1 MRSGRLALG
10 AYVVIA
16 ALLGAAVTFLIMRQ
30 DAEPEPVPI
39 DPQATTCDRAF
50 GAAREITAYL
60 DERAESDPTVAG
72 HPLAAVAESER
83 DTAWNEYIAATGKY
97 MQETVDG
104 FVTTFGGEVQ
114 FLVDQFVRAGAWG
127 DELGP
132 EVVVVNEIG
141 IRNLATHLDTA
152 ARAAGCAD

>member
-1 MRSGRLALG
+1 MRSGRLAQG
-10 AYVVIA
+10 ATLLIA
-16 ALLGAAVTFLIMRQ
+16 ALLGAAVTFLITRE

-50 GAAREITAYL
+50 GAAQEITAYL
-60 DERAESDPTVAG
+60 DERAEADPTVTG
-72 HPLAAVAESER
+72 HPMAGVAESER
-83 DTAWNEYIAATGKY
+83 DSAWNEYIAATGQY
-97 MQETVDG
+97 MQETVEG
-104 FVTTFGGEVQ
+104 FVGTFGGEVQ

-127 DELGP
+127 DDLEA

-152 ARAAGCAD
+152 ARAAGCEG